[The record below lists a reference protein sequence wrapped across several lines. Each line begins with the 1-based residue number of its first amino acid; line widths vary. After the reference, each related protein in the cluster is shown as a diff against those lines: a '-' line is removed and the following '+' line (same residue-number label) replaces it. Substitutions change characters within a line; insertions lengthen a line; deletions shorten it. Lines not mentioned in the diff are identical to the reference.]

1 MTISLEEEQQ
11 GEDEMQDVAA
21 NVDTF
26 DDVVNSL
33 YFCEPTYQP
42 LRVNDG
48 VTKHTF

>member
-26 DDVVNSL
+26 DD
-33 YFCEPTYQP
+33 
-42 LRVNDG
+42 G
-48 VTKHTF
+48 VPKNNNIMIFKNNQIKKLF

>member
-26 DDVVNSL
+26 DDVVIFL
-33 YFCEPTYQP
+33 IF
-42 LRVNDG
+42 
-48 VTKHTF
+48 